1 MFITV
6 QGSAVALLQIQD
18 VQENWEID
26 KSRKL
31 TIIIEIIYV
40 SIGGGGM
47 RISYTAH
54 LLEKRIAT
62 GQTQYGNECS
72 LTYYG
77 IERENNSIIAASIAT
92 WPS

>member
-6 QGSAVALLQIQD
+6 QGSAVVLLQIQD

-31 TIIIEIIYV
+31 TIIIEIIYI
-40 SIGGGGM
+40 SIGGGM
-47 RISYTAH
+47 RISYIAH

-62 GQTQYGNECS
+62 GQTV
-72 LTYYG
+72 
-77 IERENNSIIAASIAT
+77 
-92 WPS
+92 W

>member
-6 QGSAVALLQIQD
+6 QGSAVVLLQIQD

-31 TIIIEIIYV
+31 TIIIEIIYI
-40 SIGGGGM
+40 SIGGGM
-47 RISYTAH
+47 RISYIAH

-72 LTYYG
+72 LIYYG